1 MGSASEKLEGESV
14 EESGEAGA
22 GGGER
27 ERKRRRESE
36 ERKRDEQATSKQ
48 PTRKESFH
56 QLHFVMFCTV
66 NAVPFPI
73 WAGEEGAPLSSG
85 AFQKQQHP
93 VSFSQTQPS
102 SKLWSVPEAVSK
114 ASKLL
119 LTHSHRFS
127 HILTGSDCIAL

>member
-73 WAGEEGAPLSSG
+73 WAGEPFFLAPSRNNSTQFLSPKRNLPASCG
-85 AFQKQQHP
+85 QFQKQ
-93 VSFSQTQPS
+93 
-102 SKLWSVPEAVSK
+102 
-114 ASKLL
+114 
-119 LTHSHRFS
+119 
-127 HILTGSDCIAL
+127 